1 MPISNNLE
9 SKFRALVVFISFFSS
24 MFYLNTRRPVI
35 GSYFLIATVALLV
48 RSTISYNSPNSFNLY
63 TKSSNHDNAKN
74 NDNAKITDSNTD
86 GSNNGNLRTNDNTDS
101 SATETNQIPVLPI
114 VATSPV
120 TSDPSMISVSSERNE

>member
-101 SATETNQIPVLPI
+101 SANETNQIPVRPI

-120 TSDPSMISVSSERNE
+120 TSDPSMISVPSERNE